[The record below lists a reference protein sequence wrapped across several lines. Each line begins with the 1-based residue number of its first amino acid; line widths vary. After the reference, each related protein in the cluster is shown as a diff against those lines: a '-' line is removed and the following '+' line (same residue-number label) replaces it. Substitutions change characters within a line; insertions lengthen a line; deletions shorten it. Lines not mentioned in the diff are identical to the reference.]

1 MAKVRGRFPRQL
13 AKNSGREFR
22 IDLAPLA
29 PQSIRR
35 VGHGTLHRLSSKH
48 GSAKLAETLDLS
60 TIVDSIGDPANQ
72 WNWPLKAVGW
82 A

>member
-1 MAKVRGRFPRQL
+1 V
-13 AKNSGREFR
+13 KNSGREFR
-22 IDLAPLA
+22 VNLAQLA
-29 PQSIRR
+29 SQLICR
-35 VGHGTLHRLSSKH
+35 VGHGTLHRLSSKQ
-48 GSAKLAETLDLS
+48 GSARLAETLDVS

>member
-1 MAKVRGRFPRQL
+1 MAESRGRIPRQP
-13 AKNSGREFR
+13 AKNSGRAFPTNLR
-22 IDLAPLA
+22 
-29 PQSIRR
+29 SFSR
-35 VGHGTLHRLSSKH
+35 VGHGTLHQLSSKQ
-48 GSAKLAETLDLS
+48 GSAKLAETLDVS